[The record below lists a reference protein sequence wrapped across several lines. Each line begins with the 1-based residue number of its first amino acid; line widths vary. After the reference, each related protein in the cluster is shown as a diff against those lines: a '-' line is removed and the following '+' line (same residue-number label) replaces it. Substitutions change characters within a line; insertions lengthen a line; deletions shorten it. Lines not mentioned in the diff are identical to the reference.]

1 MAQVDFHSGDSVR
14 FLNETGS
21 GKVKG
26 ILTNGMVMVE
36 TEDGFEYPVHPNQ
49 LVIVAK
55 AEKPAMKPQHTPAP
69 PVEPVKPQTPGQ
81 ETNSKTGVTE
91 KPADDRIRFC
101 LAFTTKETTS
111 QGLGNSVFELHLIND
126 SEYEMLY
133 QVFKT
138 DDTGTR
144 NIGHGSLDAGYIEEL
159 LVFDRDAINLLKK
172 ITVQAIFVGRFGMRM
187 RQPVEKVLKFEP
199 FVFFIPENFSGTEY
213 FDEPAMLLDIINET
227 GFDEDVLHKLDELQQ
242 SLNNKELPG
251 DDFSARYQSRKKPE
265 TIEVDLHIN
274 ALLDNVKGMTNAEI
288 LDYQMQHFHKT
299 ITDAMFKKAGRV
311 VFIHGIGNGT
321 LRDKLRDSLKTH
333 YKLNF
338 QDASFQEYG
347 FGATMVFLN
356 AK

>member
-1 MAQVDFHSGDSVR
+1 MAQVDFHNGDSVR

-69 PVEPVKPQTPGQ
+69 PVEPVKPQTPGP
-81 ETNSKTGVTE
+81 ETNSKASLTQ

-101 LAFTTKETTS
+101 VAFTSKEAAS
-111 QGLGNSVFELHLIND
+111 QGVSTSFLGLHLIND

-144 NIGHGSLDAGYIEEL
+144 SIGHGSLEAGYIEEL
-159 LVFDRDAINLLKK
+159 LVFDRDAINSLKK
-172 ITVQAIFVGRFGMRM
+172 ITVQAIFIGSFGMRM
-187 RQPVEKVLKFEP
+187 RQTVEKVLKFEP
-199 FVFFIPENFSGTEY
+199 FMFFIPENFSVTEY

-227 GFDEDVLHKLDELQQ
+227 GFAEDVLQKLDELQQ
-242 SLNNKELPG
+242 SMNNKELPG
-251 DDFSARYQSRKKPE
+251 DDLSARYQSRKKPE
-265 TIEVDLHIN
+265 TLEVDLHIN

-288 LDYQMQHFHKT
+288 LEYQMQHFHKT

-333 YKLNF
+333 YNLNF

-356 AK
+356 S